1 MFRGLHRLILAA
13 SDWHPRDFLIGTIGA
28 EVVTL
33 FTIICLGFGTFA
45 AYMHLSASGGP
56 VFAAT
61 VISVAYGLVAVISG
75 VVLARWY
82 DRPSR
87 PSAAAPAPPEN
98 LEALL
103 QSLTA
108 AGARQDQKALIAA
121 LRAGRELSP
130 MELLA
135 ISLVSGFFAGR
146 GTGRGDVRP

>member
-33 FTIICLGFGTFA
+33 FTIVCLGFGTFA

-56 VFAAT
+56 VFAAV
-61 VISVAYGLVAVISG
+61 VISLAYGGVAVIAGIS
-75 VVLARWY
+75 LARWH
-82 DRPSR
+82 DRSSP
-87 PSAAAPAPPEN
+87 PAPAAPAPPDN

-108 AGARQDQKALIAA
+108 ASTPQDQKALIAA
-121 LRAGRELSP
+121 LQVGRDLSP

-135 ISLVSGFFAGR
+135 ISLISGFFAGR
-146 GTGRGDVRP
+146 GASK